1 MTNFGCGK
9 QWLWPVVILII
20 VLCLG
25 LPGLSHHLAIVQV
38 FSLFLA
44 IWFGAC
50 TIRTIWSALYLK
62 REVCQLWEI
71 FLHELKSK
79 ITIEKSCEENWKK
92 LPQTL
97 NHCRCDLYPSVCTLW
112 LITIIKF
119 GCLLHGS
126 VQGQVCWKL
135 LAVLS
140 SESVLDNGSGLELD
154 DWCPYKSKPLN
165 NSVIFFPS
173 FINVHIQIAQSWP
186 LPLKIRLS
194 GGKNPR
200 NNLVFYFL
208 FFWISQF
215 KTNIKA

>member
-1 MTNFGCGK
+1 MTNFGRGK

-135 LAVLS
+135 LAMLS

-165 NSVIFFPS
+165 NSVIFFPLLLMYT
-173 FINVHIQIAQSWP
+173 F
-186 LPLKIRLS
+186 RLHRAGPCLWKS
-194 GGKNPR
+194 DC
-200 NNLVFYFL
+200 
-208 FFWISQF
+208 QEA
-215 KTNIKA
+215 KTPEIT